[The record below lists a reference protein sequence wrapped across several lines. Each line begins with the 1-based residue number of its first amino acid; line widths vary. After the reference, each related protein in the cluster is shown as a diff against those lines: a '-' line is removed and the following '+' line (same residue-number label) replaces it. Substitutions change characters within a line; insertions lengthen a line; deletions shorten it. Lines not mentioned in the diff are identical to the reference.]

1 MEMAGIGNR
10 LGSMSVIDVTSYGA
24 TGDGQTDDHAA
35 VMAAIRQ
42 AVDAGGG
49 TVFFP
54 AGVYAL
60 SDSIGNGADGFAQ
73 VCLLGDGERAARLR
87 VTADVPPISGHWIE
101 SRIENL
107 KIDAND
113 QGAPGFDVDLDKSY
127 IRHCWVMG
135 WTGYGMRLNANTE
148 GLLNWIDDNFIEQS
162 TGYGIFTTYRFYDSW
177 IVNNN
182 VGSTGPNLSVEAG
195 PVRILANHLDGAPQ
209 NNIELR
215 GNKQLTIIGN
225 ICEGARKEAIVFTMP
240 SWLDSDDE
248 QIAIV
253 GNNIT
258 NGGKGAP
265 GEYPAI
271 GIYSVDAEHRT
282 RGFNVTG
289 NYIANTDEGAGWSYA
304 VDAQYVDDIAICGN
318 QWDNDGY
325 SLAPVRAEGDRVG
338 IAGNTSGN
346 RTVPTRLVAMLS
358 SPGTLASPPG
368 TDHVY
373 LLAAGA
379 SAVTLPTA
387 QGNSCRYTVKN
398 ISGADAML
406 LASGRQLIDG
416 DTEFTLRYGAS
427 VDVISDGSN
436 WWTV

>member
-1 MEMAGIGNR
+1 
-10 LGSMSVIDVTSYGA
+10 MSLIDVKSHGA
-24 TGDGQTDDHAA
+24 TGDGTTDDHAA
-35 VMAAIRQ
+35 VMAAIRA

-54 AGVYAL
+54 AGEYAL
-60 SDSIGNGADGFAQ
+60 SDSIGNGADGFTHI
-73 VCLLGDGERAARLR
+73 CLLGAGERAARLR
-87 VTADVPPISGHWIE
+87 VTANVAPISGHWIE

-107 KIDAND
+107 KIDANN
-113 QGAPGFDVDLDKSY
+113 QGGPGFDVDLDKSY
-127 IRHCWVMG
+127 VRHCWVIG
-135 WTGYGMRLNANTE
+135 WTDYGMRINTNTE
-148 GLLNWIDDNFIEQS
+148 GLLNWIDDNFIEQA
-162 TGYGIFTTYRFYDSW
+162 TGYGIYTTYRFFDSW

-182 VGSTGPNLSVEAG
+182 IGSTGPNLSIEAG
-195 PVRILANHLDGAPQ
+195 PVRILANHLDGAPK

-225 ICEGARKEAIVFTMP
+225 ICEGARREAIVFTMP
-240 SWLDSDDE
+240 SWLESDDE

-282 RGFNVTG
+282 KGFNVTG

-304 VDAQYVDDIAICGN
+304 VDAQYVDDLAISGN
-318 QWDNDGY
+318 QWDNNGY
-325 SLAPVRAEGDRVG
+325 RVAPVRAEGRNVG

-346 RTVPTRLVAMLS
+346 RTAPQRLVATLSGAGTFES
-358 SPGTLASPPG
+358 SPGAEY
-368 TDHVY
+368 VY

-379 SAVTLPTA
+379 SVARLPTA
-387 QGNSCRYTVKN
+387 QGNTCRYTVKN
-398 ISGADAML
+398 ISGADATL
-406 LASGRQLIDG
+406 SAVRRQMIDG
-416 DTEFTLRYGAS
+416 GAEFILTNGVA
-427 VDVISDGSN
+427 VDLISDGAS